1 MFKPFPKHI
10 MKYILLIALFFSS
23 NQVATAQ
30 HIQQWIA
37 EADSLEQVPN
47 ETASLHKLLMV
58 LQYEPRNIY
67 ALSKSSE
74 LYSRI
79 GKRMA
84 DKKTSLRYY
93 QNALE
98 LAEKA
103 LKVNDRDDGARVSMA
118 MALGRIGMTQSGK
131 EKVKAAKEI
140 KTHVEIALQSN
151 PANFKAWHIL
161 GKWHYEVSNLNMF
174 EKAALKLLF
183 GGMPPSSLTEA
194 IHAYKK
200 AQQFAPLFMLNYLEL
215 AKAQHR
221 NGDKKE
227 ALKHL
232 YKVIEMKEYTEDDVL
247 VKREAMDLLKSWK

>member
-1 MFKPFPKHI
+1 MYQPFPKPFI
-10 MKYILLIALFFSS
+10 RCTIIFLLLISANTVS
-23 NQVATAQ
+23 AQ
-30 HIQQWIA
+30 SIQQWIA

-58 LQYEPRNIY
+58 LQYEPKNMY

-98 LAEKA
+98 LAERA
-103 LKVNDRDDGARVSMA
+103 LTINQRDDGARVSMA

-131 EKVKAAKEI
+131 EKVKAAKDI
-140 KTHVEIALQSN
+140 KTHVEIALQVN

-161 GKWHYEVSNLNMF
+161 GKWHYEVSNLNLF

-194 IHAYKK
+194 IKAYKK
-200 AQQFAPLFMLNYLEL
+200 AQQYAPLFMLNYLEL

-227 ALKHL
+227 AVQHL
-232 YKVIEMKEYTEDDVL
+232 QKVIAMKEYTEDDVL